1 MKRLVWPA
9 VQFVIGIGL
18 VAALLW
24 GIHRSRSTV
33 EGVLDGGIP
42 FGVGFVYS
50 AHADHGVKV
59 TVQAFSEETRRITLS
74 CNVPAERA
82 AALCTSI
89 CYLRSQD
96 EHVIA
101 VRHVSARS
109 SGLSAL
115 AAAFLTGVARWPWLL
130 LSMLAVAS
138 TALFCCWRW
147 FILLKAQGIDIGI
160 RRAGELYLMGAFFSI
175 LLPGAV
181 SGDLVKGWYVSRDAA
196 GGRRAE
202 AATTVLLDRAI
213 GLAALVLLAV
223 LVLAWQWPRFGGEAG
238 FRAAAAGV
246 AAVAGTIVVL
256 AVFSFSRWSLPGG
269 RIGDLMGRVREVFRL
284 ALADR
289 RVLAPAM
296 LLSIIN
302 HAALIAA
309 ECAAAAAVGVRLD
322 PGSAIAGFMLVNIV
336 ASLPVTPGGL
346 GSREAACLVVLGWFG
361 VPGESAFAISLLT
374 YGWILLIA
382 LAGGVVW
389 ALRRPGRAAAVSRD
403 GGN

>member
-9 VQFVIGIGL
+9 VQFAIGIGL
-18 VAALLW
+18 VTALLW

-33 EGVLDGGIP
+33 EGVLDEGC
-42 FGVGFVYS
+42 GVNVGLVYS
-50 AHADHGVKV
+50 AQADHGVRV
-59 TVQAFSEETRRITLS
+59 TVEAFSPETRRVTLS
-74 CNVPAERA
+74 CGVPAKRA
-82 AALCTSI
+82 AGLCASI
-89 CYLRSQD
+89 SILRSQG
-96 EHVIA
+96 EQVIA
-101 VRHVSARS
+101 VRQISARS
-109 SGLSAL
+109 SGMSVL
-115 AAAFLTGVARWPWLL
+115 AAALSTGIGRWPWLL
-130 LSMLAVAS
+130 LSMLGVAS

-147 FILLKAQGIDIGI
+147 LILLRAQGVDIGV
-160 RRAGELYLMGAFFSI
+160 RRAGELYLVGAFFSL

-181 SGDLVKGWYVSRDAA
+181 SGDVVKGWYVSRDAA

-246 AAVAGTIVVL
+246 AAVAGAILAL
-256 AVFSFSRWSLPGG
+256 AVLSFSRWRLPGG

-296 LLSIIN
+296 LLSVVN
-302 HAALIAA
+302 HSVLIAA

-322 PGSAIAGFMLVNIV
+322 PGSAIAGFMLVNVV

-361 VPGESAFAISLLT
+361 VPGESALAISLLI
-374 YGWILLIA
+374 YAWIVLVA
-382 LAGGVVW
+382 LAGAAVW
-389 ALRRPGRAAAVSRD
+389 ALRRHGR
-403 GGN
+403 G